1 MLDIPAQIVPVDG
14 DIKYNGDP
22 QSKFEDVLPEMVI
35 SRYGDMRY
43 GEWSMGIWVMG
54 NEVWGYELWRVA
66 IRIHCVTVE
75 LFYSYQRT

>member
-1 MLDIPAQIVPVDG
+1 MHACMHKHHTSHLMLDIPAQIVPVDG

-43 GEWSMGIWVMG
+43 GE
-54 NEVWGYELWRVA
+54 
-66 IRIHCVTVE
+66 
-75 LFYSYQRT
+75 